1 MCAPAEPVAEIRKD
15 ERTLSPKPTSVQYN
29 DWHQVEVE
37 PLETFAP
44 TLPISVI
51 IPSYQTP
58 AETLTRTL
66 AALEGQTYPRE
77 LFEVIIVDDGSEPPL
92 ECLPSTPLDVKV
104 VRQECRG
111 FGLARARNSGARTA
125 AHDLLLFLD
134 SDILTEAGWMMA
146 HARWLHTVSDALT
159 GGPVAHVAIDGIN
172 AETIRHR
179 PGSLDV
185 LFSDQQAD
193 PPLSAGL
200 MARTNNLTSRADDLF
215 RAIACGNFGIG
226 KDFYWVVGGF
236 DESFTRYGAEDT
248 EFTYRAYTRGGLL
261 VPVRSAFAWHQ
272 GRRSEDRDAKD
283 RNRRLQHG
291 KAVHLI
297 AHPSYR
303 GNSPGRIFTVP
314 QYVVTVDGCQRR
326 TDQVIRAVVN
336 LLADRVHDLVVR
348 VETDASGDD
357 ERLERLQEAF
367 GPDPRVRVAPTRSAL
382 DEFPVSPFYVEL
394 PAAAFAR
401 GLVHRLRVRLKDAV
415 IATSELSDGTTVS
428 IARSWAVHRARRTGK
443 SPADFG
449 AVRTI
454 PAAVLRLKAAGVVEG
469 DAAEEPVDYP
479 TNRERLRDQMRDIR
493 CSRGIWAFCKW
504 MIDMVRW
511 RALNKWQAVR
521 WRLRRVT
528 RN

>member
-1 MCAPAEPVAEIRKD
+1 M
-15 ERTLSPKPTSVQYN
+15 SPKPTSVQYN

-58 AETLTRTL
+58 AETLARTL

-92 ECLPSTPLDVKV
+92 KCLPSTPLDVKV
-104 VRQECRG
+104 VRQERRR
-111 FGLARARNSGARTA
+111 FGLARARNNGAKAA
-125 AHDLLLFLD
+125 AHDILLFLD

-146 HARWLHTVSDALT
+146 HARWHHTVSDALT
-159 GGPVAHVAIDGIN
+159 TVAMAHVAIDGIN

-179 PGSLDV
+179 PGSLDA
-185 LFSDQQAD
+185 LFSDRPAD
-193 PPLSAGL
+193 PPLAAGF
-200 MARTNNLTSRADDLF
+200 MARTNHLTSRADDLF
-215 RAIACGNFGIG
+215 RGAAHGSFGIR
-226 KDFYWVVGGF
+226 KDFYWAVGGA
-236 DESFTRYGAEDT
+236 DESFIRYGAEDT
-248 EFTYRAYTRGGLL
+248 EFFYRVYIHGGLL
-261 VPVRSAFAWHQ
+261 VPIWSVITWHQ
-272 GRRSEDRDAKD
+272 GRRSKNRDAKD
-283 RNRRLQHG
+283 RSSQLQRG

-314 QYVVTVDGCQRR
+314 QYVVTVDGRQCR
-326 TDQVIRAVVN
+326 TDQVIRAVVS

-367 GPDPRVRVAPTRSAL
+367 GPDPRVRVAPTRSTL

-415 IATSELSDGTTVS
+415 IATSELPDGTAVS
-428 IARSWAVHRARRTGK
+428 IARSWALHRAHRTGK

-449 AVRTI
+449 EVRTI
-454 PAAVLRLKAAGVVEG
+454 PAAVLRLKAAGAVECA
-469 DAAEEPVDYP
+469 AAEEPVDYP

-493 CSRGIWAFCKW
+493 CSRGTWSFCKW
-504 MIDMVRW
+504 MIGLVRW

-521 WRLRRVT
+521 WRLRRMI